1 MLRIKSDWP
10 ILALALLFTA
20 KAFFLAFWVTPLWDI
35 PDEIGHY
42 AYTEDIAS
50 GRGFPLLGT
59 ANISAEINTN
69 VTGVPSPSSDNWIAQ
84 HPPIYY
90 LVAAI
95 PLKITT
101 ILSDNQDLRFRSPRI
116 VAALAGGLVL
126 IVLYQTL
133 LFLSVDRRTATA
145 VAAATG
151 FVPMFSHLASGTNH
165 DVPLFLFC
173 ALVAKY
179 FSRYIVD
186 RQISDA
192 YLCAFWLA
200 VAASTKM
207 TALVLLAPIVAI
219 LVFEIDGN
227 LGRIFNR
234 AVILTLIAISLP
246 SIWLARNIWYFGDP
260 FTTSVDLSAAPGQ
273 STTSLSF
280 FEFMRTYPA
289 IEHFVV
295 NFFGLFGW
303 IGTGKGA
310 VSWFQ
315 INGLPLTAYSVI
327 FCGFSIIVAVG
338 ATLSLAQR
346 PMPALPAPGPVIN
359 YFWKFYDSLAPTSRI
374 AYSAL
379 ILIGAAVAAAVVL
392 VLTQSPNTSYV
403 IAIGAMAL
411 MYAAVISLFTIVSG
425 RQPNDVRLFS
435 YCVLTAGFFAIVLVE
450 QIYSLSNA
458 LGQLRASHGRY
469 MYPVIPFLV
478 LAFGMLTKRSRALG
492 AVSILVVL
500 IMAYFEIET
509 FIVQVVPFYE

>member
-200 VAASTKM
+200 VAASTKL
-207 TALVLLAPIVAI
+207 TALVLLPPLVAI
-219 LVFEIDGN
+219 LIFEIDGN
-227 LGRIFNR
+227 SSRIFSQ
-234 AVILTLIAISLP
+234 AMGLVLVAISLP
-246 SIWLARNIWYFGDP
+246 SIWLARNIWYFGNP
-260 FTTSVDLSAAPGQ
+260 FTTSVDFSSTPGQSAAP
-273 STTSLSF
+273 LSF
-280 FEFMRTYPA
+280 LEFMRVNPA

-303 IGTGKGA
+303 IGTGKGT
-310 VSWFQ
+310 VVWFQ

-327 FCGFSIIVAVG
+327 FCGFAIIIAAG
-338 ATLSLAQR
+338 ALLSLMQS
-346 PMPALPAPGPVIN
+346 PMPALPETGPIIN
-359 YFWKFYDSLAPTSRI
+359 YFWKFYDRLAPTSRI
-374 AYSAL
+374 AYSGS
-379 ILIGAAVAAAVVL
+379 ILIGSAVAAVIVL
-392 VLTQSPNTSYV
+392 ALTQSPNTSD
-403 IAIGAMAL
+403 IRAIGAMAL
-411 MYAAVISLFTIVSG
+411 MFAAVISLFTIVSG

-435 YCVLTAGFFAIVLVE
+435 YCVLTAGFFSVVLVE
-450 QIYSLSNA
+450 QIYSVSNV
-458 LGQLRASHGRY
+458 LGQLRATHGRY
-469 MYPVIPFLV
+469 MYPVIPLLI
-478 LAFGMLTKRSRALG
+478 LAFGMVAKRFRALG
-492 AVSILVVL
+492 VVSIVTVL
-500 IMAYFEIET
+500 LMAHFEIET
-509 FIVQVVPFYE
+509 FIMQVVPFYE

>member
-1 MLRIKSDWP
+1 MLSIKSDWP

-20 KAFFLAFWVTPLWDI
+20 KAFFLAFWITPLWDI

-42 AYTEDIAS
+42 AYAEDIAS
-50 GRGFPLLGT
+50 GRGLPLLGT

-69 VTGVPSPSSDNWIAQ
+69 VTGVPTASSDNWIAQ

-90 LVAAI
+90 LIAAI

-101 ILSDNQDLRFRSPRI
+101 IFSDSQDLRFRSPRI

-145 VAAATG
+145 VAAAIG

-227 LGRIFNR
+227 TRRIFIH
-234 AVILTLIAISLP
+234 AAGLILVTISLP
-246 SIWLARNIWYFGDP
+246 SMWLARNIWYFGNP
-260 FTTSVDLSAAPGQ
+260 FTTAIDLS
-273 STTSLSF
+273 STPNRSITSPSF

-310 VSWFQ
+310 VTWFQ
-315 INGLPLTAYSVI
+315 IGGLPLVAYSVI
-327 FCGFSIIVAVG
+327 FCGFAMVIAVG
-338 ATLSLAQR
+338 ASLNLMQK
-346 PMPALPAPGPVIN
+346 PMPALPEAGQAIN
-359 YFWKFYDSLAPTSRI
+359 YFWTFYDRLKPISRI
-374 AYSAL
+374 AYSGS
-379 ILIGAAVAAAVVL
+379 ILIAAAAAAVIVL
-392 VLTQSPNTSYV
+392 ALTQPPSVSY
-403 IAIGAMAL
+403 IRAIGAMAL
-411 MYAAVISLFTIVSG
+411 MYAAVVSLFAIVSG
-425 RQPNDVRLFS
+425 RQPNPTRLFS
-435 YCVLTAGFFAIVLVE
+435 YCALTAGFFAIVLVE
-450 QIYSLSNA
+450 QIYSVSNV
-458 LGQLRASHGRY
+458 LGTLRATHGRY

-478 LAFGMLTKRSRALG
+478 LALGMLTKRFRILG
-492 AVSILVVL
+492 VVSIVTVL
-500 IMAYFEIET
+500 LMSHFEIET